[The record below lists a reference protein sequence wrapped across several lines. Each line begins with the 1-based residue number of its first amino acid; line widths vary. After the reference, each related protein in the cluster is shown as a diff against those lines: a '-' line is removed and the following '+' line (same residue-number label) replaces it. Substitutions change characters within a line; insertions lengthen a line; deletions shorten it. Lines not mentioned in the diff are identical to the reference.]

1 MSEPTA
7 PLTVVWAQASLPG
20 MLVPAAWRALSE
32 AEAVGLDDSAVRAG
46 WGAMLSAGGIAVH
59 ARGSAAVSELLERV
73 AAPAVLSVADA
84 AMPEP
89 PSWYEAVAGSG
100 GGVRHVAAP
109 GAAGLGLLEA
119 ALVMDRLRSPGGCPW
134 DAAQTH
140 QSLTGYLLEEA
151 HETVAAIEEGDL
163 GEGLAEELGDLLLQ
177 VLFHSRIAE
186 AFDIDGV
193 ARGLVEK
200 MRRRHPHVFA
210 GTPAGDAAELAAS
223 WEAIKAIEKRRRSPV
238 EGVPLGQPALALL
251 AQLARRARRG
261 ALDVEVP
268 AITGPHAE
276 IVGRLV
282 ADVLAAV
289 AVGVDPEA
297 ELRRVGHRLARRLAG
312 AGLAAGGGEEAG
324 QR

>member
-7 PLTVVWAQASLPG
+7 PLTVVWAQATLPG

-59 ARGSAAVSELLERV
+59 ARGSAAVTELLERV
-73 AAPAVLSVADA
+73 VAPAVLSVVDPAV
-84 AMPEP
+84 PEP
-89 PSWYEAVAGSG
+89 PSWFQAVAAS

-177 VLFHSRIAE
+177 VLFHARIAE

-210 GTPAGDAAELAAS
+210 GTPAGDAAELDAS

-251 AQLARRARRG
+251 AQLARRARRRG
-261 ALDVEVP
+261 QDVEVP

-276 IVGRLV
+276 TVGRLV

-297 ELRRVGHRLARRLAG
+297 ELRRVGHRLARRLAR
-312 AGLAAGGGEEAG
+312 AGLAAGGGEEAW